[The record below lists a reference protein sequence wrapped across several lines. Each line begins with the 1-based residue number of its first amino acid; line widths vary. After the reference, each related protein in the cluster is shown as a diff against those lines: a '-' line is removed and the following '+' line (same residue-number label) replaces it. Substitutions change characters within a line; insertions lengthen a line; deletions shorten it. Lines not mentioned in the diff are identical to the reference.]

1 MDLFMKVVS
10 KLQKL
15 QASAGISGNHT
26 LKCLIHRTLIFIF
39 FYSPCPPQP
48 PVKIMHL
55 VQQLKEAD
63 LEWKFL
69 LLVWEG
75 KMIVFIIFKDISF
88 AVNSLSY

>member
-26 LKCLIHRTLIFIF
+26 LKCLIHRTLNFFFI
-39 FYSPCPPQP
+39 PPRPPQQ

-75 KMIVFIIFKDISF
+75 KMIVFIISKDISF